1 MSWFVAMSVFVI
13 LAIVL
18 VAVIATLRISQ
29 SVSKVISPKVPS
41 IEKEHQDL
49 LESVNNKLDE
59 EKREVAN
66 AKGADLLKRFVGRM
80 FRR

>member
-1 MSWFVAMSVFVI
+1 MSWVIGLAVLVI
-13 LAIVL
+13 LTIVIVAIV
-18 VAVIATLRISQ
+18 ATLRISQ
-29 SVSKVISPKVPS
+29 SVARTVSPKLPA
-41 IEKEHQDL
+41 IEKDHQDL
-49 LESVNNKLDE
+49 LDSVNKKLDQ